1 MKESVN
7 ILQDMP
13 ELALQATNDTYGADE
28 RKALL
33 AVLAAAQITGAH
45 ARLIARIQDKLEAS
59 LLP

>member
-1 MKESVN
+1 MEVPSIPVTPPPD
-7 ILQDMP
+7 LDLTP
-13 ELALQATNDTYGADE
+13 DE